1 MARMTKWNLI
11 RGTGWFWLFLLV
23 AALIACG
30 GDGSVTVRRTPE
42 VGGDW
47 DFFYIRDEGG
57 ADIGPE
63 LLEIRQDGETIEI
76 TRSPVDGPPVSGSG
90 TATADGVTFDD
101 GRISARGNLEGDSL
115 SGTWT
120 NAGGETGTWSAVR
133 LTGQE
138 PVVLINLGDS
148 LANGVQSATVNEF
161 TQANGF
167 AQVLAEQMDARA
179 FTIWRN
185 PLITPEGARIHPEY
199 LPFNLGVN
207 GLDTLELLSERTGEG
222 NPLLDALLAP
232 IPQLVGGP
240 VSPLEAAEYLA
251 GLYPDKRKIVTLWI
265 GNNDVLGAVLRQ
277 SGTLLNSEAIQA
289 FLNDPAQGHD
299 LSGVTAR
306 LTEIVDRLSAIP
318 RAEVLIANIPDVSQV
333 AFLLTADD
341 LERLAVFS
349 GAEVTA
355 LAPGEALGF
364 GPFLNPAAP
373 DQSVARALS
382 ANNAV
387 LNAAILGTRAVSESF
402 VLTPAEAA
410 PIRERVAA
418 LNQLIAELAQRP
430 NVHLVDVNGTL
441 AKLVAGEIAVAGNNL
456 TRTWGGG
463 AFSLDGIHLSNTG
476 YALVAN
482 RHVAALNAAMPD
494 LSVPELNL
502 AMVWENDPY
511 RDRDGDGYVYGP
523 EFPPVIEPSLL
534 PLADCDDTD
543 PDVWPTYISGMSCP

>member
-1 MARMTKWNLI
+1 MPKRGKLALGNL
-11 RGTGWFWLFLLV
+11 LLV
-23 AALIACG
+23 LLLSGFLMAAGCG
-30 GDGSVTVRRTPE
+30 GDNGTVTVRQTPD
-42 VGGDW
+42 VAGNW
-47 DFFYIRDEGG
+47 DFYYSSDGG
-57 ADIGPE
+57 ADMGPE
-63 LLEIRQDGETIEI
+63 LLEISQDGEMIEI

-101 GRISARGNLEGDSL
+101 GRISAQGNVEGDSL
-115 SGTWT
+115 SGTWI
-120 NAGGETGTWSAVR
+120 NADGQSGTWSAVR

-148 LANGVQSATVNEF
+148 LANGVQSAAVNEF
-161 TQANGF
+161 TQVNSF

-185 PLITPEGARIHPEY
+185 PLITPEGARIHPGY

-207 GLDTLELLSERTGEG
+207 GLDTRELLSERTGEG
-222 NPLLDALLAP
+222 NPLLDGLLAP
-232 IPQLVGGP
+232 IPQLAGTP

-251 GLYPDKRKIVTLWI
+251 GLYPDKRKIITLWI
-265 GNNDVLGAVLRQ
+265 GNNDVLGAVLRA
-277 SGTLLNSEAIQA
+277 SGTLLNAEAIQA
-289 FLNDPAQGHD
+289 FLNDPAMGHD
-299 LSGVTAR
+299 LPGVTVH

-333 AFLLTADD
+333 GFLFTADD
-341 LERLAVFS
+341 LERLAVFP

-382 ANNAV
+382 ANNVV
-387 LNAAILGTRAVSESF
+387 LNGAILGTRAVSESF

-410 PIRERVAA
+410 PIQERVAA
-418 LNQLIAELAQRP
+418 LNQVIVGLAQRP
-430 NVHLVDVNGTL
+430 NVHLVDVNGML
-441 AKLVAGEIAVAGNNL
+441 ARLVGGEITVAGNNL

-476 YALVAN
+476 YAVVAN
-482 RHVAALNAAMPD
+482 QHVAALNAALPD
-494 LSVPELNL
+494 LAVPELDL

-523 EFPPVIEPSLL
+523 EFPPVIEPTLL
-534 PLADCDDTD
+534 PLADCDDGD
-543 PDVWPTYISGMSCP
+543 PGIWPTYISGMPCP

>member
-1 MARMTKWNLI
+1 MLKRGKLALGNL
-11 RGTGWFWLFLLV
+11 LLVFLLSGFLM
-23 AALIACG
+23 AAGCG
-30 GDGSVTVRRTPE
+30 GDNGTVTVHQTPD
-42 VGGDW
+42 VAGNW
-47 DFFYIRDEGG
+47 DFYYSPDGG
-57 ADIGPE
+57 ADMGPE
-63 LLEIRQDGETIEI
+63 LLEISRDGEMIQVA
-76 TRSPVDGPPVSGSG
+76 RFPVDGPPVSGAG
-90 TATADGVTFDD
+90 TATADGVSFDD
-101 GRISARGNLEGDSL
+101 GRISARGNVEGDSL
-115 SGTWT
+115 AGTWT
-120 NAGGETGTWSAVR
+120 NAEGQGGTWSAVR

-161 TQANGF
+161 TQVNSF
-167 AQVLAEQMDARA
+167 TQVLAEQMDARA

-185 PLITPEGARIHPEY
+185 PLITAEGARIHPEY

-207 GLDTLELLSERTGEG
+207 GLDTLELLSARTGEG
-222 NPLLDALLAP
+222 NPLLDGLLAP

-251 GLYPDKRKIVTLWI
+251 GLYPDKRKIITLWI
-265 GNNDVLGAVLRQ
+265 GNNDVLGTVLRE
-277 SGTLLNSEAIQA
+277 SGTLLNAEAIQA
-289 FLNDPAQGHD
+289 FLNDPAMGHD
-299 LSGVTAR
+299 LPGVTAH

-333 AFLLTADD
+333 AFLFTAED
-341 LERLAVFS
+341 LERLAVFP

-373 DQSVARALS
+373 EQSVARALS
-382 ANNAV
+382 TNNAV

-410 PIRERVAA
+410 PIQERVAA
-418 LNQLIAELAQRP
+418 LNQLIADLARRP

-441 AKLVAGEIAVAGNNL
+441 ERLVAGEITVAGNNL

-494 LSVPELNL
+494 LAVPELDL
-502 AMVWENDPY
+502 SMVWENDPY

-523 EFPPVIEPSLL
+523 EFPPVIQPNLL

-543 PDVWPTYISGMSCP
+543 PNVWPTYISGMPCP

>member
-1 MARMTKWNLI
+1 MAA
-11 RGTGWFWLFLLV
+11 G
-23 AALIACG
+23 CG
-30 GDGSVTVRRTPE
+30 GGDNGTVTVRQTPD
-42 VGGDW
+42 VAGNW
-47 DFFYIRDEGG
+47 DFYYSLGGG
-57 ADIGPE
+57 ADMGPE
-63 LLEIRQDGETIEI
+63 LLEISQDGEMIQVI
-76 TRSPVDGPPVSGSG
+76 RSPVDGPPVSGAG
-90 TATADGVTFDD
+90 TAAANGVSFDD
-101 GRISARGNLEGDSL
+101 GRISAQGNVEGDSL
-115 SGTWT
+115 TGTWT
-120 NAGGETGTWSAVR
+120 NAEGQSGTWSAVR

-161 TQANGF
+161 TQVNSF
-167 AQVLAEQMDARA
+167 TQVLAEQMDARA

-185 PLITPEGARIHPEY
+185 PLIAAEGARIHPEY

-207 GLDTLELLSERTGEG
+207 GLDTLELLSARTGEG
-222 NPLLDALLAP
+222 NPLLDGLLTP

-251 GLYPDKRKIVTLWI
+251 GLYPDKRKIITLWI
-265 GNNDVLGAVLRQ
+265 GNNDVLGTVLRA
-277 SGTLLNSEAIQA
+277 SGTLLNAEAIQA
-289 FLNDPAQGHD
+289 FLNDPAMGHD
-299 LSGVTAR
+299 LPGVTAH

-318 RAEVLIANIPDVSQV
+318 RAEVLIGNIPDVSHV
-333 AFLLTADD
+333 AFLLTAED
-341 LERLAVFS
+341 LERLAVFP

-373 DQSVARALS
+373 EQSVARALS
-382 ANNAV
+382 TNNVV

-410 PIRERVAA
+410 PIQERVAA
-418 LNQLIAELAQRP
+418 LNQLIADLAQRP

-441 AKLVAGEIAVAGNNL
+441 ERLVAGEITVAGNNL

-482 RHVAALNAAMPD
+482 QHVSVLNAAIPD
-494 LSVPELNL
+494 LAVPELDP

-534 PLADCDDTD
+534 PLADCDDAD
-543 PDVWPTYISGMSCP
+543 PDVWPTYISGMPCP